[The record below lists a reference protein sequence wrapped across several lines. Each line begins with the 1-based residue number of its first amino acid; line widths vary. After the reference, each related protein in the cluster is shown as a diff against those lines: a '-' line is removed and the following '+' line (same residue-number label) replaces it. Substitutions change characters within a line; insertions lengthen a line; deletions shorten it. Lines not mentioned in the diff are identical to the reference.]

1 MSSCFHARSLELFV
15 RIRVGCRRAVG
26 VLEQVLETA
35 LCDDC
40 GVSEVGQVRAACR
53 IVDMY

>member
-15 RIRVGCRRAVG
+15 RIRVGCRRVVG